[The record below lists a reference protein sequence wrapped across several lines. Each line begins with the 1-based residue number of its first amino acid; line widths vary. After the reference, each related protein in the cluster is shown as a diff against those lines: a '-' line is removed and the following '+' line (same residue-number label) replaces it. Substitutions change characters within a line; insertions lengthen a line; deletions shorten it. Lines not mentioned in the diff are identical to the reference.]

1 VVKVDERKLNVVGDM
16 TIRDVTK
23 EVTIPLTKI
32 FYENNRGRFKGTFE
46 INRKDYGMTYN
57 SMMNKIEDI
66 VQVTVDI
73 SVREPGGGR

>member
-1 VVKVDERKLNVVGDM
+1 
-16 TIRDVTK
+16 
-23 EVTIPLTKI
+23 
-32 FYENNRGRFKGTFE
+32 
-46 INRKDYGMTYN
+46 MTYN